1 MRDPYDVLGVR
12 RDAPADEIK
21 KVYRKLAKSLHP
33 DLNPGK
39 PEVERRFKEV
49 SGAYDILSD
58 AKKRARFDRGEID
71 AQGNPRQEQM
81 YRDAWSRE
89 AGARRG
95 RGTGGAGG
103 AQGGPRGAGPDVE
116 FEFGGGGFDP
126 GSIFEEMLGGR
137 RRRGGGFR
145 ARGGDISYRLT
156 VDFLDAALG
165 AKRRVTLSDGTTLD
179 IAIPPGTETGH
190 VLRLK
195 GKGAPGLGG
204 ETPGNALIEITVAPH
219 PLFKREGADIHLEAP
234 VSIQEALLG
243 ASIEV
248 PTIDGR
254 VAVKLPRDANTG
266 TKLRLKGRGVPRG
279 KDAGGEPR
287 GDQYVTLKVVLPD
300 PPDPALNR
308 FVEDW
313 AKTRRDNPRQGPE
326 WKK

>member
-21 KVYRKLAKSLHP
+21 KLYRKLAKSLHP

-49 SGAYDILSD
+49 SAAYELLSD
-58 AKKRARFDRGEID
+58 AKKRAQFDRGEID
-71 AQGNPRQEQM
+71 ASGNPKPEQM
-81 YRDAWSRE
+81 YRDAWARE
-89 AGARRG
+89 AAARRG
-95 RGTGGAGG
+95 RAQQGGGPWGGFGAG
-103 AQGGPRGAGPDVE
+103 QGPEAGFD
-116 FEFGGGGFDP
+116 FGGGFDP
-126 GSIFEEMLGGR
+126 GSIFEEMLGR
-137 RRRGGGFR
+137 RRRGGMR
-145 ARGGDISYRLT
+145 ARGGDVSYRLT

-165 AKRRVTLSDGTTLD
+165 AKRRVTLSDGATLD
-179 IAIPPGTETGH
+179 ISIPPGTETGQ

-204 ETPGNALIEITVAPH
+204 EAPGNALIEITVAPH
-219 PLFKREGADIHLEAP
+219 PLFKREGADIHIEAP
-234 VSIQEALLG
+234 ISLQEALLG

-248 PTIDGR
+248 PVIDGR
-254 VAVKLPRDANTG
+254 VAVKLPKGANTG
-266 TKLRLKGRGVPRG
+266 TRLRLKGRGVPQG
-279 KDAGGEPR
+279 KNGR
-287 GDQYVTLKVVLPD
+287 GDQYVTLKVALPD